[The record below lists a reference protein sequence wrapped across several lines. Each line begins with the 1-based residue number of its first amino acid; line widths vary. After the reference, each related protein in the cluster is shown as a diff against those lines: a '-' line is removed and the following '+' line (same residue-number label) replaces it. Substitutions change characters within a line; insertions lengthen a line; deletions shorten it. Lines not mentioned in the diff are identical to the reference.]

1 MCQRILSELTGAAF
15 GITPPTIVV
24 VVSENTAATLER
36 GYRAFPPL
44 VPPLPERSRLLAN
57 RWRLRPST
65 RKLVVAKMAT
75 VLNRTG
81 ERIAM

>member
-1 MCQRILSELTGAAF
+1 M
-15 GITPPTIVV
+15 IVV

-36 GYRAFPPL
+36 GYRAFPL
-44 VPPLPERSRLLAN
+44 VPPLPERSRLPAN